1 MISQKSGF
9 KLVDRGFKE
18 TVLLIPG
25 WAMDYRIFNSLDLDF
40 NYLMPGPLSLTG
52 FEAALLASLKE
63 ESLEK
68 ISILGF
74 SMGGFLAADFASG
87 YPQKIKDLTLIG
99 MRKRYDKDDIEKIK
113 GYIANNKAGYLYK
126 FYHECFSS
134 GEQKELSIFKKGLMK
149 DYLEEMTVD
158 ALIAGL
164 DYLKSAELDTGKLKT
179 VKTRFIHGEDDS
191 IAPIEGVLA
200 LKNELPGSKLVIL
213 RNVGHIP
220 FLRSDF
226 KAFYGRQDI

>member
-1 MISQKSGF
+1 MTSPDKPTLPTPTASEYIQDNFKPDDRIAVLVLNRQRGETTQRITTAQKASSPEFQAWLRYKNANGADIY
-9 KLVDRGFKE
+9 VG
-18 TVLLIPG
+18 
-25 WAMDYRIFNSLDLDF
+25 MN
-40 NYLMPGPLSLTG
+40 
-52 FEAALLASLKE
+52 ALRHDAS
-63 ESLEK
+63 
-68 ISILGF
+68 
-74 SMGGFLAADFASG
+74 
-87 YPQKIKDLTLIG
+87 T
-99 MRKRYDKDDIEKIK
+99 RTKDDIEKIK